1 MVLKIQVGWLRDE
14 RNPGSDFIDRALR
27 RAEMSEVPGN
37 DLSALPHI
45 HTHTHTIKTLT
56 IKTVL

>member
-1 MVLKIQVGWLRDE
+1 VFVISANGVENTGQEMRETQAQILSTI
-14 RNPGSDFIDRALR
+14 PLR

-37 DLSALPHI
+37 DLSALPH
-45 HTHTHTIKTLT
+45 THTIKTLT